1 MIARALIKRATQDS
15 IKTVVDMVNTYKNL
29 GLTKDACTKTS
40 NNLHYYITTK
50 ISDAFYKQ
58 HIKKSEQANKYD
70 DKIKAF

>member
-15 IKTVVDMVNTYKNL
+15 IKTVVDMVNTYL